1 MIERQVTHMTRLV
14 GDLLDVSRVSTGKLR
29 LERRVVDLNAII
41 DEAVAAGR
49 PAVDARLQR
58 FKVQIPA
65 GPLEFYGDPIRLAQ
79 IFSNI
84 LDNASKY
91 TKEGGDIGISVA
103 VSGTSVMITVADSG
117 IGMSAETLS
126 TVFEPFMQDINA
138 IEFNGAGL
146 GIGLTV
152 VRELIEAHSGTI
164 VASSA
169 GIGLGSQFVVTL
181 PLTLDT
187 HDTGHASHGVTP

>member
-1 MIERQVTHMTRLV
+1 LDTRLQHFTV
-14 GDLLDVSRVSTGKLR
+14 H
-29 LERRVVDLNAII
+29 
-41 DEAVAAGR
+41 
-49 PAVDARLQR
+49 
-58 FKVQIPA
+58 IPA

-91 TKEGGDIGISVA
+91 TEEGGDIGLSVIA
-103 VSGTSVMITVADSG
+103 SADSVVITVADSG

-138 IEFNGAGL
+138 IEFSGAGL

-164 VASSA
+164 AASSA
-169 GIGLGSQFVVTL
+169 GIGLGSQFMVTL
-181 PLTLDT
+181 PRTLDT
-187 HDTGHASHGVTP
+187 HDTGHASHGAAL